1 MGCPDSTVSKHR
13 YRTARRG
20 WLAVWMLI
28 LSSGSTAA
36 DVIHPLI
43 HMEVFTTTGLDGG
56 YKNFI
61 DPELHDSEIDL
72 QVYRLDGIQSME
84 RTLSDDL
91 PPDAVAAKQIVL
103 QRLQHMGQRS
113 TAQMRQAA
121 VGLAKVMQYG
131 IDRVPAIVF
140 DGTVVIYGVTD
151 PDEALQ
157 RYRRWRAGL

>member
-13 YRTARRG
+13 YWPVCRG
-20 WLAVWMLI
+20 YLAAWMLI
-28 LSSGSTAA
+28 LSSGLTAA
-36 DVIHPLI
+36 DDIHPSI

-61 DPELHDSEIDL
+61 DPELHDSDIDL

-84 RTLSDDL
+84 RALSEDL

-103 QRLQHMGQRS
+103 QRLQHLDQRS
-113 TAQMRQAA
+113 TEQMQQAA
-121 VGLAKVMQYG
+121 VGLAKAMQYG

-140 DGTVVIYGVTD
+140 NGVAAVYGSTD
-151 PDEALQ
+151 PGEALQ
-157 RYRRWRAGL
+157 RYRRWRVGS